1 MTSTHEADTTA
12 TIRTVRQWRLLRGL
26 THRQFAA
33 SCGLALSTVQQA
45 ENGTFRPQA
54 PTIAALAR
62 GLAVRPEQIREIR
75 QAVGLD
81 GEGAE
86 R

>member
-1 MTSTHEADTTA
+1 MTTPSSTDEQ

-26 THRQFAA
+26 THKQFAA

-45 ENGTFRPQA
+45 ERGTFRPQA

-62 GLAVRPEQIREIR
+62 GLGVQPEQIREIR

-81 GEGAE
+81 AEGTK

>member
-1 MTSTHEADTTA
+1 MTRPASTDQD

-26 THRQFAA
+26 THKQFAA

-45 ENGTFRPQA
+45 ERGTFRPQA
-54 PTIAALAR
+54 PTIAALAS
-62 GLAVRPEQIREIR
+62 GLGVQPEQIREIR

-81 GEGAE
+81 GEGEE

>member
-1 MTSTHEADTTA
+1 MNTPISTDQE

-26 THRQFAA
+26 THKQFAA

-45 ENGTFRPQA
+45 ERGTFRPQA

-62 GLAVRPEQIREIR
+62 GLDVRPEQILEIR

-81 GEGAE
+81 GEGME

>member
-1 MTSTHEADTTA
+1 MTTTNEPIE

-26 THRQFAA
+26 THKKFAP

-45 ENGTFRPQA
+45 ERGTFRPQA
-54 PTIAALAR
+54 PTITALAR
-62 GLAVRPEQIREIR
+62 GPSVRPDQVVEIR
-75 QAVGLD
+75 RVIGLD
-81 GEGAE
+81 GVRTE

>member
-1 MTSTHEADTTA
+1 MTAPTSIDQE

-26 THRQFAA
+26 THKQFAA

-45 ENGTFRPQA
+45 ERGTFRPQA

-62 GLAVRPEQIREIR
+62 GLGVRPEQIREIR

-81 GEGAE
+81 GEGTE